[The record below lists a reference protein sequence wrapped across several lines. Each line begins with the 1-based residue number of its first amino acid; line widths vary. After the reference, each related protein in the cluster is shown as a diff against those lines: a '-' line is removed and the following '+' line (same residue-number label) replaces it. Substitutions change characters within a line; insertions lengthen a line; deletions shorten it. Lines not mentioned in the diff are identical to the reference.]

1 MRNYR
6 RKIYVIKTKNDELL
20 FSSLQK
26 LDNYVMRHRYL
37 EKEEN
42 KVYVEYI
49 NSNIVLELTFEN
61 LKK

>member
-1 MRNYR
+1 MKNYR

-26 LDNYVMRHRYL
+26 LDNYVMKHKYL

-42 KVYVEYI
+42 KVFVEYLDSSI
-49 NSNIVLELTFEN
+49 RLELTFEN
-61 LKK
+61 LK